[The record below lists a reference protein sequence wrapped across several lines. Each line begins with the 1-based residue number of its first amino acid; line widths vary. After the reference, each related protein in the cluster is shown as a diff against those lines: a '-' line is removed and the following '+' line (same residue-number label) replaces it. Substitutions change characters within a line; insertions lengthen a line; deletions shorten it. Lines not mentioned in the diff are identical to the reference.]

1 MDYVPSNRL
10 ALRTKS
16 APPSKTS
23 CLSPPTPHVL
33 LGPREYF
40 SFFFKKKGDAS
51 FGAQINIRSSA
62 RSGLSLKPKQK
73 YLCNKNGDEI
83 NTRVEAIDLKGYR

>member
-40 SFFFKKKGDAS
+40 SFFLKKKETQVLVHRLISDLPHVQVLAYN
-51 FGAQINIRSSA
+51 Q
-62 RSGLSLKPKQK
+62 KQK

-83 NTRVEAIDLKGYR
+83 NTRVEAINY